1 MPSSE
6 SPLVYLINRSISPEQ
21 IQQVVAALDATP
33 VDVIIA
39 APADV
44 EKARSIT
51 PQVTGLHRPIAI
63 MADFEHPLQAV
74 QRDGSVEVMNL

>member
-6 SPLVYLINRSISPEQ
+6 SPLVYLINRNISDENLQ
-21 IQQVVAALDATP
+21 KVIAALEATP

-39 APADV
+39 AAADV
-44 EKARSIT
+44 EKARNIT
-51 PQVTGLHRPIAI
+51 SQVTGLHKPIAI